1 MRRSELAGAIL
12 AAAAISMP
20 VTYANAQD
28 FHADLVGFNEAPLSI
43 FSQGQGTLALSLDKK
58 LTTQSLTFTLTFSGL
73 SSDVTQAHIHLGEKH
88 QAGGIFVFFCTN
100 LGNGPAG
107 TQACP
112 AGGGTVTGMITA
124 ASILPIPAQGFP
136 AGSFDALVTA
146 ITSTSEATYANVHT
160 TNFPGGEIRGQIVE
174 GKAKKTDK

>member
-12 AAAAISMP
+12 AAAVISIP
-20 VTYANAQD
+20 VTYANADD

-43 FSQGQGTLALSLDKK
+43 FSQGQGTLALSLDQK
-58 LTTQSLTFTLTFSGL
+58 LQQATYTLTFSNL
-73 SSDVTQAHIHLGEKH
+73 SAPVTQSHIHLGEEH

-112 AGGGTVTGMITA
+112 AGGGTVTGTIT
-124 ASILPIPAQGFP
+124 PANLLEIMPQGFP
-136 AGSFDALVTA
+136 ADNFPAFVTA
-146 ITSTSEATYANVHT
+146 ITSGATYANVHT
-160 TNFPGGEIRGQIVE
+160 TNFPAGEIRGQIVE
-174 GKAKKTDK
+174 GKAKKK